1 MGTIMG
7 MGSSHWPAMI
17 QPDEAKPWPFL
28 RTLAND
34 PRVPAELKNPLNWPE
49 GVRAEW
55 GQDEGVSAHREHRR
69 RLVEAFRKLRKEIQA
84 FAPDFILMFGDDQ
97 YENFTEDIIPP
108 FCVMAFAD
116 LTSHPFKGGVAVA
129 RMSGTNPKTT
139 RSRCGANRTSRSGSP
154 AAASKKGST
163 CRTPIG
169 LSTGRDWATP
179 SSTSRCTW
187 TMIARVSMC
196 PSSRCR

>member
-34 PRVPAELKNPLNWPE
+34 PRVPAELKNPLNWPA

-69 RLVEAFRKLRKEIQA
+69 RLVEAFRRLRAEIEA

-108 FCVMAFAD
+108 FCVMAFGE
-116 LTSHPFKGGVAVA
+116 TSPVVRSRGVGAA
-129 RMSGTNPKTT
+129 APMSGRSSRTT
-139 RSRCGANRTSRSGSP
+139 PSRCGASPTSRNGLP
-154 AAASKKGST
+154 ADTSK
-163 CRTPIG
+163 
-169 LSTGRDWATP
+169 
-179 SSTSRCTW
+179 
-187 TMIARVSMC
+187 RVSTW
-196 PSSRCR
+196 

>member
-28 RTLAND
+28 RTLASD
-34 PRVPAELKNPLNWPE
+34 PRVPPELRNPLNWPE

-69 RLVEAFRKLRKEIQA
+69 RLVEAFRTLRAEIQA
-84 FAPDFILMFGDDQ
+84 FDPDFILMFGDDQ
-97 YENFTEDIIPP
+97 YENFTDDIIPP

-116 LTSHPFKGGVAVA
+116 LTSHLFKGGRRGRSNVWNEPEDHAIKMRSNPDVAKWLARRYLEERVA
-129 RMSGTNPKTT
+129 MSDAYRPLHWE
-139 RSRCGANRTSRSGSP
+139 
-154 AAASKKGST
+154 
-163 CRTPIG
+163 G
-169 LSTGRDWATP
+169 LG

-187 TMIARVSMC
+187 TTIAKASTC

>member
-34 PRVPAELKNPLNWPE
+34 PRVPAELKKPLNWPA
-49 GVRAEW
+49 GVRTEW
-55 GQDEGVSAHREHRR
+55 GADEGVSAHRGHRR
-69 RLVEAFRKLRKEIQA
+69 RLVEAFRKLRAEIEA
-84 FAPDFILMFGDDQ
+84 FDPDFILMFGDDQ

-108 FCVMAFAD
+108 FCVMAYPD
-116 LTSHPFKGGVAVA
+116 LTSHPFKAGAAVVP
-129 RMSGTNPKTT
+129 MSGTSPKTT
-139 RSRCGANRTSRSGSP
+139 PSRCGASPTSRSGSP
-154 AAASKKGST
+154 GATSKRAST

-169 LSTGRDWATP
+169 RSTGRDWATP

-187 TMIARVSMC
+187 TTIAGAST
-196 PSSRCR
+196 CR